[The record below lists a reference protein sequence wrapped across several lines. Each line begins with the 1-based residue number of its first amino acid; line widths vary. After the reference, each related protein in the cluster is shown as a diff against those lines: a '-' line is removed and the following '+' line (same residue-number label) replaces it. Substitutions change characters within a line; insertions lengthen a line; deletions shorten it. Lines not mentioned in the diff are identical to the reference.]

1 LSSGRVLTSSTTEC
15 GRITQGG
22 DRGKTNGVLGYYLW
36 SWSVKGS
43 AEASRQLL
51 TLSLAFMNDS
61 VILPSFS
68 SAIGR
73 DVFDR
78 LLKALRNH
86 ARRSSIAVLST
97 VGDLIAVSRRA
108 GSIIASACGCECGGF
123 CVELSQTKT

>member
-15 GRITQGG
+15 GRIIQGG
-22 DRGKTNGVLGYYLW
+22 DRGKTNGVSGYYLW
-36 SWSVKGS
+36 SWSVQGC

-68 SAIGR
+68 SATGR

-78 LLKALRNH
+78 LLKTLRSH

-108 GSIIASACGCECGGF
+108 ESIMAACAAVDVAD
-123 CVELSQTKT
+123 CV